1 MALYR
6 AAQSVVSVNEH
17 HRRIVLF
24 TLLVFAAMC

>member
-6 AAQSVVSVNEH
+6 AAQTVVSINEH